1 MTKIIRGETHQVEIV
16 DVTQVRLDG
25 DAVKKFLGEEKTKEF
40 SKEVSYKMLKT
51 GRLTGDKP
59 KFEMPKLDNATPS
72 FLIDELGKV
81 REQIKHLEK
90 YEGIYKE
97 ALQGRIRKE
106 EKEKAEAAAKAAAKE
121 AESNG

>member
-1 MTKIIRGETHQVEIV
+1 MTKTLNGETHQAEIV

-25 DAVKKFLGEEKTKEF
+25 DAVKKFLGEEKTKEL
-40 SKEVSYKMLKT
+40 SKEISYKMLKT
-51 GRLTGDKP
+51 NRLQGDKP

-97 ALQGRIRKE
+97 ALMGRIRKE
-106 EKEKAEAAAKAAAKE
+106 EKEAAEAKAKAA
-121 AESNG
+121 ESNS